1 MDLMAPVFN
10 QALKAGH
17 VGFVTDT
24 YIQCI
29 SSSLYSLTNI
39 LAEDNLGVLFNNG
52 VCNKKVHLLNVNSIG
67 QNIGEEIYSNTL
79 FYRL

>member
-1 MDLMAPVFN
+1 MDLMAQVFN

-29 SSSLYSLTNI
+29 SSSLNMLTNI
-39 LAEDNLGVLFNNG
+39 LAEDNHCSTMVYATKGAPSECQQHWPEYGGRDL
-52 VCNKKVHLLNVNSIG
+52 
-67 QNIGEEIYSNTL
+67 Q
-79 FYRL
+79 

>member
-10 QALKAGH
+10 KALKAGH

-24 YIQCI
+24 YLQCI

-52 VCNKKVHLLNVNSIG
+52 VCKKDAPSECQQHWPEY
-67 QNIGEEIYSNTL
+67 GEEIYSNTL
-79 FYRL
+79 LYRL

>member
-17 VGFVTDT
+17 VGFDADT

-39 LAEDNLGVLFNNG
+39 IAEDNLGVLFS
-52 VCNKKVHLLNVNSIG
+52 NVVYATKGAPSKCQQHWPEYG
-67 QNIGEEIYSNTL
+67 GRDLQ
-79 FYRL
+79 

>member
-1 MDLMAPVFN
+1 MDLMAPVFK

-29 SSSLYSLTNI
+29 SSSLYSLTLSQRI
-39 LAEDNLGVLFNNG
+39 AWVFCSTMMYATKGAPSECQQHWPEYGGRDL
-52 VCNKKVHLLNVNSIG
+52 
-67 QNIGEEIYSNTL
+67 Q
-79 FYRL
+79 